1 MKANELMVGNFAW
14 ADGSNVLIREIGEK
28 QTCVSWDDERPER
41 KYLSSNLIPNDWIR
55 PIPITEEFLVK
66 NGFKREYDCICEFH
80 YYICEV
86 DGYFVEIKIGCS
98 NMGDEYVN
106 CHIDNCDRS
115 SVANADIR
123 YLHQLQNLLNIMN
136 IEFNIEL

>member
-28 QTCVSWDDERPER
+28 QTCVSWDDKCPER
-41 KYLSSNLIPNDWIR
+41 KFLSRNLIPNDWIQ
-55 PIPITEEFLVK
+55 PIPITEELLAK
-66 NGFKREYDCICEFH
+66 NGFKREYDCIFEFN
-80 YYICEV
+80 YYIREI
-86 DGYFVEIKIGCS
+86 DGYYIEITFGCS
-98 NMGDEYVN
+98 NSGDENVI
-106 CHIDNCDRS
+106 CHIDNCDRN